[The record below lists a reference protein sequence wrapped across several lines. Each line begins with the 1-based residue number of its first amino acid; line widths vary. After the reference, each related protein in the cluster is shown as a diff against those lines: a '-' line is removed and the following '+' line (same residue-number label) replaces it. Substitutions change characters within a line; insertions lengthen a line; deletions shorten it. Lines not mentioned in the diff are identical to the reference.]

1 MNLNTDFKPAT
12 DSSKEPGT
20 RPLYTNGQLYWYL
33 DSRSDDYPNEIIQDI
48 VNGIV
53 HQYDLLDL
61 NKMYHKLV
69 RPNPNSIELPIRICY
84 DPYSIMCSKY
94 DEPEKQAALEK
105 ERELL
110 SVSEVELKK
119 LIRVIVKKLRNL
131 TGFGFFVDR
140 AFDDSVQL
148 FIKPSK
154 YAAFSAANSII
165 RHINI
170 NEIW

>member
-110 SVSEVELKK
+110 SVSEVELKNSFV
-119 LIRVIVKKLRNL
+119 LLSRN
-131 TGFGFFVDR
+131 
-140 AFDDSVQL
+140 
-148 FIKPSK
+148 
-154 YAAFSAANSII
+154 
-165 RHINI
+165 
-170 NEIW
+170 